1 MTMKEPMT
9 ANDNILEVSNLS
21 VSYGNVKAVS
31 NLTLEIGRG
40 SVVGLVGESG
50 SGKSTTLK
58 AIAGLLGPTGH
69 TDAGDI
75 RFDGTE
81 LTGMGKGQRAHLRGG
96 KMAYVVQDP
105 TASLDPLFTVKN
117 QFDECIRAHRKMAGA
132 EIESLECEMLL
143 NMGFD
148 NPRRVLKL
156 RPFELSGGMC
166 QRVILAMALACN
178 CQLLLADE
186 PTSALDVVSQAQII
200 ELMRKLCDEHG
211 LSILI
216 VSHNMGVMKRIA
228 DKVGVMYRGHLVEF
242 GPADKVFDSPLHPYT
257 RDLIAAIPK
266 NDATAITAPASHS
279 YEDLSLMLH
288 EEVR

>member
-1 MTMKEPMT
+1 MHGLDLDVE
-9 ANDNILEVSNLS
+9 
-21 VSYGNVKAVS
+21 
-31 NLTLEIGRG
+31 RG

-50 SGKSTTLK
+50 SGKSTILK
-58 AIAGLLGPTGH
+58 AVAGLLGPAGH
-69 TDAGDI
+69 MDAGDI

-81 LTGMGKGQRAHLRGG
+81 LASMGKSQRAHLCGG

-105 TASLDPLFTVKN
+105 AASLDPLFTVKN

-143 NMGFD
+143 SMGFD
-148 NPRRVLKL
+148 DPKRVLKL
-156 RPFELSGGMC
+156 HPFELSGGMC
-166 QRVILAMALACN
+166 QRVILAMALACD

-186 PTSALDVVSQAQII
+186 PTSALDVISQAQII
-200 ELMRKLCDEHG
+200 DIMRRLCDERG

-216 VSHNMGVMKRIA
+216 VSHNMGVMKKIA

-242 GPADKVFDSPLHPYT
+242 GPTNKVFDSPLHPYT

-266 NDATAITAPASHS
+266 NDATAITAPASRS
-279 YEDLSLMLH
+279 YEDLSLKLH
-288 EEVR
+288 EEER